1 MTESSETGFD
11 LKRASV
17 RILLFQVAALV
28 CLWLLQSCYG
38 TG

>member
-1 MTESSETGFD
+1 MSDAPSTQFD

-17 RILLFQVAALV
+17 RILLFQLAALLG
-28 CLWLLQSCYG
+28 LWLLQSCYG